1 MLNILST
8 YMVNPLYR
16 GVGITDNEFSRYIME
31 AEKKDNFYWVANDSS
46 VLSAIMMASGAEVYG
61 GVNTYPQTD
70 VWRRYFPNSTNVF
83 NRYAHVRFLFDSSPQ
98 KRSLS
103 LIQDD
108 SFFVHISPCD
118 EMLHDL
124 NIRYIASERPLK
136 SSCLE
141 SNRGRIFDGKR
152 IYIYTIKNNS
162 TNTRE

>member
-1 MLNILST
+1 MD
-8 YMVNPLYR
+8 V
-16 GVGITDNEFSRYIME
+16 
-31 AEKKDNFYWVANDSS
+31 EKKDNFYWVANDSS
-46 VLSAIMMASGAEVYG
+46 VLSAIMVASGAEVYG

-70 VWRRYFPNSTNVF
+70 VWRRYFPNSANVF

-118 EMLHDL
+118 EMLHD
-124 NIRYIASERPLK
+124 
-136 SSCLE
+136 
-141 SNRGRIFDGKR
+141 RGRIFDGKK